1 MLVFYKKKLTNGGSM
16 FPVLNIVIHIS
27 FSRINIS
34 WHIMTQV
41 FSKNQIQMKRSEN
54 KPQTYTKSTKA
65 NRNNYQNTMK

>member
-16 FPVLNIVIHIS
+16 FPVLNIVSHIS

-54 KPQTYTKSTKA
+54 KPY
-65 NRNNYQNTMK
+65 RHIQNLLKQIEITIKML